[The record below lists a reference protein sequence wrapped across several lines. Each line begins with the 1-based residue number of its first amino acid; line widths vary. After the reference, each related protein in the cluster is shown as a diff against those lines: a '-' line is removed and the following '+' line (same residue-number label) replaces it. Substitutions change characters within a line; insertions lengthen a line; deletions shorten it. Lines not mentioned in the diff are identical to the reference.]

1 MQDTALYEQLLG
13 IKSPWSVRTVD
24 LNVKEQKVDIWAVHI
39 EDVVWECPECG
50 QAKPLYD
57 HAEERTWRHLDSCQ
71 FKTFLHARI
80 PRIECPE
87 HGIKQVKV
95 PWAGEKSRF
104 TLLFE
109 RLAIDVLKQ
118 CDITGATRILRISW
132 DEAWRIMK
140 HAVRRGL
147 SKKQTK
153 TVPVIGVDEKAI
165 AKGHKYMT
173 LVYDLTSGTVEY
185 IGDERKTES
194 LENYYR
200 RLSSE
205 QLRGIKAVA
214 MDMWEPYF
222 QATLKHVPAA
232 HEKIVFDRFHVMG
245 YVTKAVDSIRKKEHH
260 ELIERGDETLKG
272 SKYLWLYGKENI
284 PDSRRDEFV
293 NLRGQ
298 ELKVCRAWAI
308 KEMLR
313 RLWQY
318 VLPASGLKFW
328 KKWYFWAT
336 HCRLKPM
343 KEAAATLKRHIANI
357 LTFFKHRITNAMSE
371 GINGK
376 IQAIKKM
383 ANGFRNPDN
392 FKTAIFFHCGGL
404 DLYLC

>member
-1 MQDTALYEQLLG
+1 MQDTALYEYLLG
-13 IKSPWSVRTVD
+13 LKTPWSVRTVNLD
-24 LNVKEQKVDIWAVHI
+24 VKEQRVDVWAVHP
-39 EDVVWECPECG
+39 EDVSWECPECG
-50 QAKPLYD
+50 QARPLYD
-57 HAEERTWRHLDSCQ
+57 HAEERIWRHLDSCQ
-71 FKTFLHARI
+71 FKTYLHARV
-80 PRIECPE
+80 PRVECPD
-87 HGIKQVKV
+87 HGVKQVKV

-118 CDITGATRILRISW
+118 CDISGATRILRISW
-132 DEAWRIMK
+132 DEAWHIMEK
-140 HAVRRGL
+140 AVQRGL
-147 SKKQTK
+147 SRKEKKV
-153 TVPVIGVDEKAI
+153 VPVIGVDEKSI
-165 AKGHKYMT
+165 AKGHKYIS
-173 LVYDLTSGTVEY
+173 LVYNLMSGTVEY
-185 IGDERKTES
+185 IGDDRKTES

-200 RLSSE
+200 QLSSE
-205 QLRGIKAVA
+205 QLRGIEAVA

-222 QATLKHVPAA
+222 KATLAHVPGAR
-232 HEKIVFDRFHVMG
+232 EKIVFDRFHVMG
-245 YVTKAVDSIRKKEHH
+245 YVTKAVDSVRKKEHR
-260 ELIERGDETLKG
+260 ELLELGDETLKG
-272 SKYLWLYGKENI
+272 SKYLWLYGKENV
-284 PDSRRDEFV
+284 PESCRDEFE

-313 RLWQY
+313 QLWHY

-357 LTFFKHRITNAMSE
+357 LTYFNHRITNAVSE

-383 ANGFRNPDN
+383 ANGFRNSDN

-404 DLYLC
+404 DLYPC

>member
-404 DLYLC
+404 DLYPC

>member
-1 MQDTALYEQLLG
+1 MQDTALYEYLLG
-13 IKSPWSVRTVD
+13 LKSPWSVRTVD
-24 LNVKEQKVDIWAVHI
+24 LDVKEQRVDVWAVHT
-39 EDVVWECPECG
+39 EDTSWACPECG
-50 QAKPLYD
+50 QTRPLYD
-57 HAEERTWRHLDSCQ
+57 HAEERIWRHLDSCQ
-71 FKTFLHARI
+71 FKTFLHARV
-80 PRIECPE
+80 PRVECPN

-118 CDITGATRILRISW
+118 CDVSGATRILRISW
-132 DEAWRIMK
+132 DEAWHIMEK
-140 HAVRRGL
+140 AVRRGL
-147 SKKQTK
+147 SRKEKK
-153 TVPVIGVDEKAI
+153 VIPVIGVDEKSI

-173 LVYDLTSGTVEY
+173 LVYNLMSGTVEY
-185 IGDERKTES
+185 IGDDRKTES
-194 LENYYR
+194 LDNYYR
-200 RLSSE
+200 QLSLE
-205 QLRGIKAVA
+205 QLSGIKAVA

-222 QATLKHVPAA
+222 KATLDHVPEAQ
-232 HEKIVFDRFHVMG
+232 EKIVFDRFHVMG
-245 YVTKAVDSIRKKEHH
+245 YATKAVDSVRKKEHR
-260 ELIERGDETLKG
+260 ELLELGDETLKG

-284 PDSRRDEFV
+284 PESSRDEFE

-313 RLWQY
+313 RLWHY

-343 KEAAATLKRHIANI
+343 KDAAATLKRHITNI
-357 LTFFKHRITNAMSE
+357 LTFFKHRITNAVSE

-404 DLYLC
+404 DLYPC

>member
-1 MQDTALYEQLLG
+1 MQDTTLYENLLG

-39 EDVVWECPECG
+39 EEVVWECPECG
-50 QAKPLYD
+50 QARPLYD

-118 CDITGATRILRISW
+118 CDITGATRIFRISW

-140 HAVRRGL
+140 HAVRRGF
-147 SKKQTK
+147 SRKEKKA
-153 TVPVIGVDEKAI
+153 VPVIGVDEKSI

-173 LVYDLTSGTVEY
+173 LVYDLVAGTVEY
-185 IGDERKTES
+185 IGDDRKTES

-205 QLRGIKAVA
+205 QLRSIKAIA

-222 QATLKHVPAA
+222 QATMLQVPNAA
-232 HEKIVFDRFHVMG
+232 GKIVFDRFHVMG
-245 YVTKAVDSIRKKEHH
+245 YVTKAVDVVRKKEHR
-260 ELIERGDETLKG
+260 ELMKNGDETLKG
-272 SKYLWLYGKENI
+272 SKYLWLYGRENV
-284 PDSRRDEFV
+284 PESRRAEF
-293 NLRGQ
+293 NQLRGQ
-298 ELKVCRAWAI
+298 EMKVGRAWAL
-308 KEMLR
+308 KETLR
-313 RLWQY
+313 RLWHY
-318 VLPASGLKFW
+318 VYPASGQKFW
-328 KKWYFWAT
+328 KQWYFWAT
-336 HCRLKPM
+336 HSRLEPM
-343 KEAAATLKRHIANI
+343 REAAATLKRHIRNI
-357 LTFFKHRITNAMSE
+357 LTYFTNRITNAMSE

-383 ANGFRNPDN
+383 ANGFRNPEN

-404 DLYLC
+404 DLYPC